1 MTTAPTPNPTPTSVW
16 KSQSIPASSTVTTN
30 TPDPNAGF
38 QGTGKS
44 KVDPSASLIFNMSN
58 TERAQIATALKD
70 ARLYKGSTAGKYS
83 DALADAYV
91 VAVQKAATQSQRL
104 GRDFSVAE
112 YLVQEAA
119 AKEGTGAAITPSR
132 TISPIT
138 EAKSTINTVVDAL
151 LNREATPA
159 EVKDLT
165 KILNDAEMKNPSR
178 IVNGTKT
185 GGIDRVQFLTDVIKS
200 GKYTDKKLGKLPT
213 LGKIA
218 QEVKTR
224 KGEKKGLLTQSL
236 QATAKANGLNLSD
249 SQLETYAN
257 EINNGK
263 DIKVIQNQ
271 IRQSAALGMPDS
283 VKKLI
288 NEGTDL
294 ETVYAPYKQR
304 MAAILELSPDAIDLN
319 DSALRMAIGPDKE
332 MSLYDFQ
339 KALRQDSRWQY
350 TNNARE
356 DVSNA
361 ALKVLQDFGF
371 QG

>member
-1 MTTAPTPNPTPTSVW
+1 MPTPTPTPTPASVW
-16 KSQSIPASSTVTTN
+16 KKETIPSSSTVSTN

-38 QGTGKS
+38 SSTGKS
-44 KVDPSASLIFNMSN
+44 KVDPNALVIFNMSDA
-58 TERAQIATALKD
+58 ERAQIAKALKD
-70 ARLYKGSTAGKYS
+70 ARLYKGSTTGKYS
-83 DALADAYV
+83 TALADAYV
-91 VAVQKAATQSQRL
+91 NATIAAASQSQRL
-104 GRDFSVAE
+104 GREFGVAE

-119 AKEGTGAAITPSR
+119 AKEGVGSGATPSR
-132 TISPIT
+132 TISPET
-138 EAKSTINTVVDAL
+138 EAKSTINTVIDGI
-151 LNREATPA
+151 LNREATA
-159 EVKDLT
+159 QEVKDLT

-200 GKYTDKKLGKLPT
+200 GKYADKKLGKLPT

-218 QEVKTR
+218 EEIKTR
-224 KGEKKGLLTQSL
+224 KGEKKDLLTQSL

-249 SQLETYAN
+249 SQLQTYAN
-257 EINNGK
+257 EISNGK

-304 MAAILELSPDAIDLN
+304 MAAILELNPDAIDIN

-339 KALRQDSRWQY
+339 KALRKDSRWQY
-350 TNNARE
+350 TNNAKE
-356 DVSNA
+356 EVSNA
-361 ALKVLQDFGF
+361 ALKVLKDFGF